1 MYKKH
6 FAIVVQG
13 LILVSLNGCG
23 GDKLDLVPVSGA
35 VLVDGKPLIKVGQG
49 GVSFFA
55 DAAKGNQT
63 QHIPTGVIDAEGKY
77 ELETGG
83 QKGAPPG
90 AYKVLVNAFQNT
102 PDEGPVTPRQL
113 LHPKYYDLTKT
124 DLTIEVVSDSAPG
137 QYDLK
142 VTKK

>member
-1 MYKKH
+1 MYMKH
-6 FAIVVQG
+6 AAP
-13 LILVSLNGCG
+13 ILLSLVWVSLIGCG
-23 GDKLDLVPVSGA
+23 GDTLDLVPVSGT
-35 VLVDGKPLIKVGQG
+35 VLLDGKPLTKVGQG

-55 DAAKGNQT
+55 NAAKGNKT

-90 AYKVLVNAFQNT
+90 SYKVLVNAFQNT
-102 PDEGPVTPRQL
+102 PDEGPVAPRYL
-113 LHPKYYDLTKT
+113 LNAKFYDLTKT
-124 DLTIEVVSDSAPG
+124 DLTIEVVSGSAPG